1 MSEISLTGQ
10 VQSKSKKRSFL
21 LINFFFI
28 RNFKECFQTENLEEL
43 ELERLS
49 GLKI

>member
-10 VQSKSKKRSFL
+10 VQSKSKKDRFYSS
-21 LINFFFI
+21 IFFY